1 MNQPPVWEGSNKAPF
16 FFGNNKRRYIISLQ
30 KLISSK
36 YLKFWLSYE
45 WFSDLCNILLPKQN
59 QPFLSEKVVASD
71 DTCHHMQS
79 SKTMHLFPSSS
90 FLYQISSQYLHFHA
104 SSFTITFL
112 IRVISGDIDLSL
124 FSLCFWRASHDMLL
138 KHIGRS
144 IIPQVW
150 QFRHHNHS
158 SSLKVLLWLI

>member
-1 MNQPPVWEGSNKAPF
+1 MNVFVTCVIFCYQNKTSHF
-16 FFGNNKRRYIISLQ
+16 CLK
-30 KLISSK
+30 KL
-36 YLKFWLSYE
+36 WQVM
-45 WFSDLCNILLPKQN
+45 IL
-59 QPFLSEKVVASD
+59 A
-71 DTCHHMQS
+71 HMQS

-150 QFRHHNHS
+150 QFHHHS
-158 SSLKVLLWLI
+158 SSLKVLL